1 MLRYAHNVAQ
11 AVHHLEIGD
20 LVLCALVFG
29 ADLHLVLNCPENMKV
44 FSIEEYFQS
53 MGGFM
58 TLDQLRED
66 MKALDVELPPVEQAS
81 VRWAVV
87 LTRANFE
94 TCDDIQHMDHW
105 IPAFFEDQLDG
116 QLATFVA
123 KQVHEAET
131 HLAGSADRLM
141 MFDFAKYQRRV
152 QSSQNFILLL
162 HRLVSLGLGARNVPP
177 DGNCGAWAVLSLLD
191 KHASCPHETD
201 EQQFE
206 RMMSLRKMIASKWS
220 SLSSSKRWQALFNLL
235 MPGSAKATSL
245 EKVKEEEVEDSKGK
259 IEKIE
264 NKSPPPTTAEHT
276 KPCPTTP
283 QRKTDQNGKVSLKS
297 VVGQDVLTPPA
308 VSKGCTAGLVKPQ
321 RSNFAHVKDYL
332 KAVAHKMQCSDHPE
346 PKDEKIEM
354 EEKND
359 EGDEEPKKKKR
370 RTKGKSEAVVRIQAC
385 KTYLGMLGLDWGC
398 WLSAHMVKTG
408 RKKTLT
414 CTNGGYAKMQRDLVD
429 GPHIGEDECPI
440 CSELLVRAKFDMQE
454 LQDLADSQVAG
465 AGVNPIL
472 PRHAEESLE
481 NLDASIVP
489 YDPDFPVQPDEVQPP
504 DDPENFDGEAFDPE
518 DAPLKSLV
526 PHQDHQGLQASRGG
540 ESGQGLVLDRI
551 RGMPDVLQELV
562 PGSERR
568 TRPILCLICTA
579 ARKKR
584 TIFDLAKIGKDG
596 CMHWYLDQHLSG
608 VRHLKCVELLNKTPK
623 AAKFQE
629 LRHPNPEPLKD
640 LKDEGIHSHGCEG
653 FQVDKHPH
661 CRLYKMKDEFELW
674 MMYCKSGSP
683 DSPGSPGS
691 SDLMHTYI
699 QNVTSR
705 GHVIFHKACSKR
717 DDGGNMCATCSKIGV
732 DKAIVRNII
741 RFYTKYMAGQLLQA
755 KLYGTV
761 PEEEVL
767 ISWADSNPYKFC
779 EAARKEHGLVKA
791 LSLVEL
797 QRYVREAFMC
807 IPERARSPA
816 LKFLIGSTIFPAIQ
830 VQVSHSLSKDDKGRA
845 EILARQ
851 LTQGKLQSV
860 SDVDIKLACYV
871 GAGALQNHPI
881 VHGILVTMVERF
893 RREQRNV
900 HNFKKLQLSEAEK
913 LIVTEAG
920 VALAYWESL
929 ACYMP
934 FQGSACLICWTV
946 GCRMH
951 SAPSPAKRYWSKT
964 LSLLIPYFRE
974 NKVNHRGASQWPLTK
989 PTFCAK
995 AMQSIFVKEK
1005 AWWADATAWMWR
1017 VCAKMEA
1024 RKHGRVCCQTF
1035 FCALTVLVV
1044 KQTLIILIVQIGT
1057 DNRMPA
1063 RC

>member
-94 TCDDIQHMDHW
+94 TCDDIQHMDRW

-283 QRKTDQNGKVSLKS
+283 HGKTDQNGKVSLKS

-332 KAVAHKMQCSDHPE
+332 KAVAHKMQCPDHPE

-359 EGDEEPKKKKR
+359 EGDEEPKKKR

-429 GPHIGEDECPI
+429 GRHIGEDECPI
-440 CSELLVRAKFDMQE
+440 CTELLVRAKFDMQE

-504 DDPENFDGEAFDPE
+504 DDPENFDGEAFDP
-518 DAPLKSLV
+518 K
-526 PHQDHQGLQASRGG
+526 
-540 ESGQGLVLDRI
+540 
-551 RGMPDVLQELV
+551 M
-562 PGSERR
+562 
-568 TRPILCLICTA
+568 
-579 ARKKR
+579 
-584 TIFDLAKIGKDG
+584 
-596 CMHWYLDQHLSG
+596 
-608 VRHLKCVELLNKTPK
+608 
-623 AAKFQE
+623 
-629 LRHPNPEPLKD
+629 LR
-640 LKDEGIHSHGCEG
+640 
-653 FQVDKHPH
+653 
-661 CRLYKMKDEFELW
+661 
-674 MMYCKSGSP
+674 
-683 DSPGSPGS
+683 
-691 SDLMHTYI
+691 
-699 QNVTSR
+699 
-705 GHVIFHKACSKR
+705 
-717 DDGGNMCATCSKIGV
+717 
-732 DKAIVRNII
+732 
-741 RFYTKYMAGQLLQA
+741 
-755 KLYGTV
+755 
-761 PEEEVL
+761 
-767 ISWADSNPYKFC
+767 SN
-779 EAARKEHGLVKA
+779 H
-791 LSLVEL
+791 
-797 QRYVREAFMC
+797 
-807 IPERARSPA
+807 
-816 LKFLIGSTIFPAIQ
+816 
-830 VQVSHSLSKDDKGRA
+830 
-845 EILARQ
+845 
-851 LTQGKLQSV
+851 
-860 SDVDIKLACYV
+860 
-871 GAGALQNHPI
+871 
-881 VHGILVTMVERF
+881 
-893 RREQRNV
+893 
-900 HNFKKLQLSEAEK
+900 
-913 LIVTEAG
+913 
-920 VALAYWESL
+920 
-929 ACYMP
+929 
-934 FQGSACLICWTV
+934 
-946 GCRMH
+946 
-951 SAPSPAKRYWSKT
+951 
-964 LSLLIPYFRE
+964 
-974 NKVNHRGASQWPLTK
+974 
-989 PTFCAK
+989 
-995 AMQSIFVKEK
+995 
-1005 AWWADATAWMWR
+1005 
-1017 VCAKMEA
+1017 
-1024 RKHGRVCCQTF
+1024 
-1035 FCALTVLVV
+1035 
-1044 KQTLIILIVQIGT
+1044 
-1057 DNRMPA
+1057 
-1063 RC
+1063 